1 MAELELKD
9 RFDIH
14 SFPQIKV
21 FDFGNNKSDAKAY
34 NYTGNRTAE
43 DIVQFAENL
52 AKK

>member
-9 RFDIH
+9 RFDVH

-21 FDFGNNKSDAKAY
+21 FDYGNDKSVSKAY

-43 DIVQFAENL
+43 DIIKFAENL
-52 AKK
+52 VKK